1 MELFHYILGNEE
13 KIYLNDAANACVD
26 CLKNKTCL
34 KISGLS
40 IWIFYLC
47 LYRKVIRKEHEK
59 MEITV
64 EVRKIIK
71 IYKNDVKVL
80 NDISY
85 EFEKGKF
92 YAVMGRSGAGKSTLL
107 NIIGT
112 IDNTT
117 EGEVYINGN
126 NISGLTE
133 KEKAKLR
140 MKNLGFVF
148 QGFYLNPYLNAL
160 ENVIVPMRIN
170 PEIPKKERKERAE
183 KLLEK
188 FGVEELANSLPSQM
202 SGGEQQRVCIAR
214 ALANNPDIILADEP
228 TGNLDEENEKIV
240 FSSLKT
246 LAEQG
251 HTVITVSHNEAVKEF
266 ADKVIMLSGKIQEM

>member
-1 MELFHYILGNEE
+1 MEN
-13 KIYLNDAANACVD
+13 
-26 CLKNKTCL
+26 
-34 KISGLS
+34 
-40 IWIFYLC
+40 
-47 LYRKVIRKEHEK
+47 
-59 MEITV
+59 TV
-64 EVRKIIK
+64 EVKKIVK

-80 NDISY
+80 DNVSY
-85 EFEKGKF
+85 EFEKGRF
-92 YAVMGRSGAGKSTLL
+92 YAIMGRSGAGKSTLL

-112 IDNTT
+112 IDNAT

-126 NISGLTE
+126 DVTSLSE
-133 KEKAKLR
+133 KERAHLR

-148 QGFYLNPYLNAL
+148 QGFYLNPYLNSL

-170 PEIPKKERKERAE
+170 PEISAKERKKRAE
-183 KLLEK
+183 MLLDE
-188 FGVEELANSLPSQM
+188 FGVGELAESLPSQM

-240 FSSLKT
+240 FSNLKK

-251 HTVITVSHNEAVKEF
+251 HTVITVSHNEGVKEY
-266 ADKVIMLSGKIQEM
+266 ANEVIILNGKIENEK

>member
-1 MELFHYILGNEE
+1 ME
-13 KIYLNDAANACVD
+13 K
-26 CLKNKTCL
+26 
-34 KISGLS
+34 
-40 IWIFYLC
+40 
-47 LYRKVIRKEHEK
+47 
-59 MEITV
+59 TV
-64 EVRKIIK
+64 EVKKVVK
-71 IYKNDVKVL
+71 IYKNEAKVL
-80 NDISY
+80 NDVSF

-92 YAVMGRSGAGKSTLL
+92 YAIMGRSGAGKSTLL

-112 IDNTT
+112 IDNAT

-126 NISGLTE
+126 NINGLTE

-170 PEIPKKERKERAE
+170 PEISKKERKKRAE
-183 KLLEK
+183 NLLEK
-188 FGVEELANSLPSQM
+188 FGVKELADSLPSQM

-240 FSSLKT
+240 FSNLKL

-251 HTVITVSHNEAVKEF
+251 HTVIAVSHNEGVKEY
-266 ADKVIMLSGKIQEM
+266 ADEVIVLNGKSV

>member
-1 MELFHYILGNEE
+1 ME
-13 KIYLNDAANACVD
+13 K
-26 CLKNKTCL
+26 
-34 KISGLS
+34 
-40 IWIFYLC
+40 
-47 LYRKVIRKEHEK
+47 
-59 MEITV
+59 TV
-64 EVRKIIK
+64 EVKKVVK
-71 IYKNDVKVL
+71 IYKNEAKVL
-80 NDISY
+80 NDVSF

-92 YAVMGRSGAGKSTLL
+92 YAIMGRSGAGKSTLL

-112 IDNTT
+112 IDNAT

-126 NISGLTE
+126 NINGLTE

-170 PEIPKKERKERAE
+170 PEISKKERKKLAE
-183 KLLEK
+183 NLLEK
-188 FGVEELANSLPSQM
+188 FGVKELADSLPSQM

-240 FSSLKT
+240 FSNLKL

-251 HTVITVSHNEAVKEF
+251 HTVIAVSHNEGVKEY
-266 ADKVIMLSGKIQEM
+266 ADEVIVLNGKNENMKSKVVIIIFLIKSLVED

>member
-1 MELFHYILGNEE
+1 
-13 KIYLNDAANACVD
+13 
-26 CLKNKTCL
+26 
-34 KISGLS
+34 
-40 IWIFYLC
+40 
-47 LYRKVIRKEHEK
+47 
-59 MEITV
+59 MEIIV
-64 EVRKIIK
+64 DVKKVVK

-80 NDISY
+80 NNISY

-92 YAVMGRSGAGKSTLL
+92 YAIMGRSGAGKSTLL

-112 IDNTT
+112 IDNAT
-117 EGEVYINGN
+117 EGEIYINGN
-126 NISGLTE
+126 NINGLTE

-170 PEIPKKERKERAE
+170 PEISKKERKKRAE
-183 KLLEK
+183 NLLER
-188 FGVEELANSLPSQM
+188 FGVKKLADSLPSQM

-240 FSSLKT
+240 FSNLKT

-251 HTVITVSHNEAVKEF
+251 HTVIAVSHNEGVKEY
-266 ADKVIMLSGKIQEM
+266 ADEIIMLNGKNEN

>member
-1 MELFHYILGNEE
+1 ME
-13 KIYLNDAANACVD
+13 K
-26 CLKNKTCL
+26 
-34 KISGLS
+34 
-40 IWIFYLC
+40 
-47 LYRKVIRKEHEK
+47 
-59 MEITV
+59 TV
-64 EVRKIIK
+64 EVKKVVK
-71 IYKNDVKVL
+71 IYKNDAKVL
-80 NDISY
+80 NDVSF

-92 YAVMGRSGAGKSTLL
+92 YAIMGRSGAGKSTLL

-112 IDNTT
+112 IDNAT

-126 NISGLTE
+126 NINGLTE

-170 PEIPKKERKERAE
+170 PEISKKERKKRAE
-183 KLLEK
+183 NLLEK
-188 FGVEELANSLPSQM
+188 FGVKELADSLPSQM

-240 FSSLKT
+240 FSNLKL

-251 HTVITVSHNEAVKEF
+251 HTVIAVSHNEGVKEY
-266 ADKVIMLSGKIQEM
+266 ADEVIVLNGKNENMKQNQ